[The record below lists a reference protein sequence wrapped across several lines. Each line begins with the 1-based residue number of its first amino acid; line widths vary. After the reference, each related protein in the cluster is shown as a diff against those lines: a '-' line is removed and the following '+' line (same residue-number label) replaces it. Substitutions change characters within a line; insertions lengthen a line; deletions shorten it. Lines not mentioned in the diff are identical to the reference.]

1 MRSMFFLP
9 RPTCAL
15 SQRLA
20 KSGHHD
26 TVSGLLTGS
35 QGSPLNESVSSS
47 SLAVRLSAPAP
58 ASSPVGDASL
68 ELAPASL
75 STFLPGVA
83 PAVPSTSADADSA
96 DAVEAGRSEEH
107 TSELQ
112 SLMRISYAVF
122 CLKKKKPLTNSHLT
136 NSSDSD

>member
-35 QGSPLNESVSSS
+35 QGSPLDKSVSAS
-47 SLAVRLSAPAP
+47 SLAVRVSVS

-75 STFLPGVA
+75 SPFLPGVS
-83 PAVPSTSADADSA
+83 PAVPPPSPHADSDDAVVADAPSA
-96 DAVEAGRSEEH
+96 LRRPH
-107 TSELQ
+107 TRLRACAPESAEWSVGKGL
-112 SLMRISYAVF
+112 S
-122 CLKKKKPLTNSHLT
+122 
-136 NSSDSD
+136 

>member
-26 TVSGLLTGS
+26 TDSGLLTGS

-47 SLAVRLSAPAP
+47 SLAVRVSVS

-96 DAVEAGRSEEH
+96 DAVRSEERRVGKECVSTCRSRWSPYH
-107 TSELQ
+107 
-112 SLMRISYAVF
+112 
-122 CLKKKKPLTNSHLT
+122 
-136 NSSDSD
+136 

>member
-1 MRSMFFLP
+1 MPHSFPTRRSAGL
-9 RPTCAL
+9 R
-15 SQRLA
+15 
-20 KSGHHD
+20 HD
-26 TVSGLLTGS
+26 TVSGLLSGS

-96 DAVEAGRSEEH
+96 DAVEAGASFALRRSS
-107 TSELQ
+107 TR
-112 SLMRISYAVF
+112 MRACALLRIEIGRAHV
-122 CLKKKKPLTNSHLT
+122 
-136 NSSDSD
+136 

>member
-26 TVSGLLTGS
+26 TVSGLVTGS

-47 SLAVRLSAPAP
+47 SLAVRVSAS

-68 ELAPASL
+68 ESTPAFLSALLPGFAPA
-75 STFLPGVA
+75 A
-83 PAVPSTSADADSA
+83 PAAPSASADADSA
-96 DAVEAGRSEEH
+96 DAVAADAAPTSEERRVGKEGVS
-107 TSELQ
+107 TCR
-112 SLMRISYAVF
+112 SLWSPY
-122 CLKKKKPLTNSHLT
+122 H
-136 NSSDSD
+136 

>member
-47 SLAVRLSAPAP
+47 SLAVRLSEPAP

-75 STFLPGVA
+75 STFWRGVA
-83 PAVPSTSADADSA
+83 PAVDGKRCVWGKSVSVRVDFGG
-96 DAVEAGRSEEH
+96 GRS
-107 TSELQ
+107 
-112 SLMRISYAVF
+112 V
-122 CLKKKKPLTNSHLT
+122 
-136 NSSDSD
+136 

>member
-47 SLAVRLSAPAP
+47 SLAVRVSVS

-96 DAVEAGRSEEH
+96 DAVEAGAPSALRRS
-107 TSELQ
+107 SPRLRELG
-112 SLMRISYAVF
+112 RAPV
-122 CLKKKKPLTNSHLT
+122 
-136 NSSDSD
+136 

>member
-96 DAVEAGRSEEH
+96 DAVEAGASFAVRRSSTRMRACRSEEH
-107 TSELQ
+107 TSELP
-112 SLMRISYAVF
+112 SLMRIPHAD
-122 CLKKKKPLTNSHLT
+122 CC
-136 NSSDSD
+136 